1 MVASRS
7 SRFVPLSLLVGASCL
22 LPVRQETSPVVSASR
37 PLATLVPDLTPAEL
51 RVRDLLLT
59 GLSNKE
65 IASELNRAEATIKN
79 QVASILHKHGVPSR
93 ARLLA
98 MKRQASV

>member
-7 SRFVPLSLLVGASCL
+7 SRFVPSSLLFGTSCL
-22 LPVRQETSPVVSASR
+22 LPARQESPAVVPAAR
-37 PLATLVPDLTPAEL
+37 TPIAFDPELTPAEQ
-51 RVRDLLLT
+51 RVCDFLLA

-79 QVASILHKHGVPSR
+79 QVASILRKHGVPSR
-93 ARLLA
+93 ARLMALL
-98 MKRQASV
+98 R